1 MRFIQPELLLLELLL
16 PLLFLVLPRARQ
28 QREAAALRHT
38 RLLQQLRGS
47 RPGWQRLAPFGLMLV
62 ALGAGVAGTA
72 RPTIPLW
79 LLSGERTLVL
89 AMDASGSMSAQDVEP
104 DRLSASKQSARA
116 LVDALP
122 PNVRVAVV
130 AYADEARLV
139 QPPTLKRADVFAAID
154 AIRADGGTA
163 IGEAIL
169 VALEAALPPTR
180 PRTGAD
186 AVGESASSPAPREI
200 EPGSYRSAAIAVL
213 TDGRN
218 SVGRDPLEA
227 ARRAAR
233 SGVKVYTV
241 GFGTPEGVLHGGP
254 EATSVPV
261 GLDEPSLQAIARI
274 TDADYF
280 CATSGAELARVFE
293 GLQARLGLSRQEL
306 EVTAVFAL
314 LAAILTALGA
324 GLSLAWHGRIV

>member
-1 MRFIQPELLLLELLL
+1 MRFTQPELLLLELLL
-16 PLLFLVLPRARQ
+16 PLLLLVLLRARRQ
-28 QREAAALRHT
+28 GRAAALRHS

-47 RPGWQRLAPFGLMLV
+47 RSGWQRRTPAGLMLM
-62 ALGAGVAGTA
+62 ALGAAVAATA

-89 AMDASGSMSAQDVEP
+89 AMDASGSMNAQDVEP
-104 DRLSASKQSARA
+104 DRLSASKQSAKA

-139 QPPTLKRADVFAAID
+139 QPPTLKRADAFAAID

-163 IGEAIL
+163 IGEGIL
-169 VALEAALPPTR
+169 VALEAALPTTQAG
-180 PRTGAD
+180 TGAG
-186 AVGESASSPAPREI
+186 AREASASTTAPREAK
-200 EPGSYRSAAIAVL
+200 PGSYRSAAIAVL

-227 ARRAAR
+227 AQLAAR

-241 GFGTPEGVLHGGP
+241 AFGTPEGVLHGGP

-261 GLDEPSLQAIARI
+261 GLDAPSLQAIARI
-274 TDADYF
+274 TEADYF

-293 GLQARLGLSRQEL
+293 GLQARLGLHRQEL

-314 LAAILTALGA
+314 LAALLTALGA
-324 GLSLAWHGRIV
+324 GLSLAWHGRIL

>member
-16 PLLFLVLPRARQ
+16 PLLLLVHLRARRQ
-28 QREAAALRHT
+28 GHAAALRHR
-38 RLLQQLRGS
+38 RLLEHLRS
-47 RPGWQRLAPFGLMLV
+47 RSRWQRLAPLGLMLL
-62 ALGAGVAGTA
+62 ALGAGVAATA
-72 RPTIPLW
+72 RPIIPLW

-89 AMDASGSMSAQDVEP
+89 AMDASGSMSAKDVEP
-104 DRLSASKQSARA
+104 DRLSASKQSAKA

-130 AYADEARLV
+130 AYADDARLV
-139 QPPTLKRADVFAAID
+139 QPPTLERADAFAAID

-163 IGEAIL
+163 IGEGIL
-169 VALEAALPPTR
+169 VALEAALPPTQ

-186 AVGESASSPAPREI
+186 AVGASASGTARREVK
-200 EPGSYRSAAIAVL
+200 PGSYRSAAIAVL

-227 ARRAAR
+227 AQLAAR
-233 SGVKVYTV
+233 AGVKVYTV
-241 GFGTPEGVLHGGP
+241 GFGTPEGVLQGGP
-254 EATSVPV
+254 ESISVPV
-261 GLDEPSLQAIARI
+261 GLDAPALEAIARI
-274 TDADYF
+274 TDGEYF

-293 GLQARLGLSRQEL
+293 GLQARLGLHRQEL
-306 EVTAVFAL
+306 EVTALLAL
-314 LAAILTALGA
+314 LAAILSALGA